1 MNNKK
6 QTIRE
11 LIQSHGNISQQ
22 LHQLRMLKQI
32 PLDKVSHDTGIPL
45 YVLDDMEIG
54 RRSLLL
60 SNLHILAKYYG
71 KKIHIQLVD

>member
-11 LIQSHGNISQQ
+11 LIQNHGNIA
-22 LHQLRMLKQI
+22 
-32 PLDKVSHDTGIPL
+32 HDTGIPL

-54 RRSLLL
+54 RRSLQL